1 MGLWLLQTPSALEIN
16 DTVYTKN
23 GTDSVC
29 LPCGEVPQCA
39 HGILWEID
47 KSNPWKRVLNFF
59 PSIPGRPPKY
69 FYNYTKDKY
78 GIIDSKNTS
87 LVVKNTDTSDTGLF
101 RCSTIGEDKDY
112 DYITLLQ
119 VVGK

>member
-1 MGLWLLQTPSALEIN
+1 MGLWLLQTPSTLEIN

-29 LPCGEVPQCA
+29 LPCGEVPQYA

-47 KSNPWKRVLNFF
+47 KSNPWKRVLKFF
-59 PSIPGRPPKY
+59 PSIPGRRPKY

-78 GIIDSKNTS
+78 GIIDSQNTS

-101 RCSTIGEDKDY
+101 RCSTIGEDEDY
-112 DYITLLQ
+112 GYITLLQ